1 MAACTERGAG
11 CALAACLPCFCGGLT
26 FVSERSDSWSAYT
39 DTIKKGCTPYVAS
52 ADVRSLGVRIG
63 ISMLIVVINNV
74 LLVLLQGLVAFEKH
88 WTKSDK
94 ERAYAVAA
102 FVSQLLNSVL
112 VLLLV
117 NAQVWLQEFDRV

>member
-1 MAACTERGAG
+1 LHTQR
-11 CALAACLPCFCGGLT
+11 LLQ
-26 FVSERSDSWSAYT
+26 
-39 DTIKKGCTPYVAS
+39 
-52 ADVRSLGVRIG
+52 
-63 ISMLIVVINNV
+63 
-74 LLVLLQGLVAFEKH
+74 LLVTFEKH

-117 NAQVWLQEFDRV
+117 NAKVRMLDYASIMLPCRGPAHRRASPGSFHSSH

>member
-1 MAACTERGAG
+1 M
-11 CALAACLPCFCGGLT
+11 
-26 FVSERSDSWSAYT
+26 
-39 DTIKKGCTPYVAS
+39 
-52 ADVRSLGVRIG
+52 G
-63 ISMLIVVINNV
+63 ISYFIVFIN
-74 LLVLLQGLVAFEKH
+74 LVLKLLLQLLVAFEKH

-117 NAQVWLQEFDRV
+117 NAKVGHSGVLG